1 MKEIIIKFR
10 VIRIEWI
17 NSREKKEREREI
29 FILNEQYKL

>member
-17 NSREKKEREREI
+17 SREKKKREREI